1 VQESGGAA
9 GIASAAGIA
18 PRRARNPQESHRNSQ
33 FFASLLPEAVQSV
46 PRSDAIIEVMVSIF
60 GVVDRFVIL
69 MDRSRN
75 KTRYGALSAKLTS
88 AAVKTSKRRK

>member
-18 PRRARNPQESHRNSQ
+18 PRRDRNPQESHRNSQ

-46 PRSDAIIEVMVSIF
+46 SRSDAIEVIVSIF